1 MRLCRVCPAQMIL
14 YWICI
19 LFSHSQCH
27 FSLIY
32 CSYHQT
38 AYIARSG
45 YVKHH
50 IAKIMTKLGS
60 KVGVPSS
67 NFSVASCQL
76 PVARF
81 LQNTHAF
88 ITTHKELR
96 GDHQQRFSVWMSCKF
111 HCSCFLL
118 FSCLGFQA
126 TTLQTVQKCCG
137 WTAWHW
143 PNKRARWPESSI
155 NVWVWHNGLYLN
167 SYLFSH

>member
-1 MRLCRVCPAQMIL
+1 MRPCRVCPAQMIL
-14 YWICI
+14 YWICF

-38 AYIARSG
+38 VYIARSG
-45 YVKHH
+45 YVKH

-67 NFSVASCQL
+67 NFSVAGFVDSCQVPPKHTRIHHHPQRIKRWPPAKVL
-76 PVARF
+76 SVNVMQVS
-81 LQNTHAF
+81 LQLLSFVFMPWFPSNNTSDC
-88 ITTHKELR
+88 TEVLWL
-96 GDHQQRFSVWMSCKF
+96 DCM
-111 HCSCFLL
+111 
-118 FSCLGFQA
+118 
-126 TTLQTVQKCCG
+126 
-137 WTAWHW
+137 HW
-143 PNKRARWPESSI
+143 PNKRARWPDSSI

>member
-67 NFSVASCQL
+67 NFSVASFVDSCQV
-76 PVARF
+76 PPKH
-81 LQNTHAF
+81 TCIH
-88 ITTHKELR
+88 H
-96 GDHQQRFSVWMSCKF
+96 HPQRIK
-111 HCSCFLL
+111 
-118 FSCLGFQA
+118 
-126 TTLQTVQKCCG
+126 
-137 WTAWHW
+137 
-143 PNKRARWPESSI
+143 RWPPAKVLSV
-155 NVWVWHNGLYLN
+155 NVMQVSLQLLSFVFMPWLPSNNTSDCTEVLWLDCMALTKQKSKVTWVLH
-167 SYLFSH
+167 